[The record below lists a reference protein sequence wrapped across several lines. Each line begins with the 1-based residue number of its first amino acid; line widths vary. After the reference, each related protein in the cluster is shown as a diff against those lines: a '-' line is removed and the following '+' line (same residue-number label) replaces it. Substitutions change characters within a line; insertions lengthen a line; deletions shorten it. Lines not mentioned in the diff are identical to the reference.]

1 MGLDF
6 QSKQKSNRGKIGSS
20 RSLAPSNPSTSRM
33 TCFPFNKHL
42 EGDDAQTVTKAVS
55 LSSLFQLLGK
65 HERELFKMLLKKW
78 KVERSHANL

>member
-1 MGLDF
+1 
-6 QSKQKSNRGKIGSS
+6 
-20 RSLAPSNPSTSRM
+20 M